1 MNDNSKRLLDVQGLK
16 TYFQTEQGT
25 VRAVDD
31 MSFWVAPGRTLG
43 IVGESGCGKSITAL
57 SIMHMVPQP
66 RGRIVGGSITYY
78 GREEGPVEITALKPH
93 GPAMRELRG
102 RHMAMIFQEPM
113 TSLTP
118 VYTIGQQIMEAVV
131 HHEGLDKQAGKER
144 AVAML
149 EKVGISAPRQRV
161 DEYPYQLSG
170 GMRQRAMIAMA
181 LSCSPQLL
189 LADEPT
195 TALDVTIQA
204 QIIDLLLDLQQD
216 LGMAIILITHD
227 LGVIGEMAERVLVM
241 YMGKVVEFGSADAV
255 FYRAKH
261 PYTVGLLASI
271 PQIGEDKRLV
281 SIEGSVPSP
290 YNLPRGCY
298 FHTRC
303 PHVMPRC
310 REDEPP
316 SFAVGEGHEAKCWLF
331 AEKEGEVH
339 APVSN

>member
-1 MNDNSKRLLDVQGLK
+1 MNGDSKRLLDVQGLK
-16 TYFQTEQGT
+16 TYFKTEQGT
-25 VRAVDD
+25 VRAVDGV
-31 MSFWVAPGRTLG
+31 SFWVEPGHTLG
-43 IVGESGCGKSITAL
+43 IVGESGCGKSVTAL
-57 SIMHMVPQP
+57 SIMQMVPQP
-66 RGRIVGGSITYY
+66 RGRIVGGSISYY
-78 GREEGPVEITALKPH
+78 GRREGPVEIAELDPH
-93 GPAMRELRG
+93 GRAMRELRG
-102 RHMAMIFQEPM
+102 NHIAMIFQEPM

-131 HHEGLDKQAGKER
+131 HHEGLDRREAKER

-161 DEYPYQLSG
+161 DEYPYQMSG

-189 LADEPT
+189 IADEPT

-204 QIIDLLLDLQQD
+204 QIIDQLLDLQQD
-216 LGMAIILITHD
+216 LGMAIVLITHD

-241 YMGKVVEFGSADAV
+241 YMGKMVEFGSADSV

-290 YNLPRGCY
+290 YSLPRGCY

-310 REDEPP
+310 REEEPP
-316 SFAVGEGHEAKCWLF
+316 AFAVGDGHEAKCWLF
-331 AEKEGEVH
+331 AGKEGDVH
-339 APVSN
+339 APVSH